1 MSKKVTV
8 GLCVKNGA
16 NVMKTALDCLSIQ
29 DYPHEKIK
37 IVIIDDGS
45 TDNTFSLAQ
54 NFAKNSD
61 IKTVVI
67 SSGGVGLGASRQ
79 LAVDNAEGDYV
90 LFEDDDLVLASNFV
104 RSQVEF
110 MEKHLNVGAAEGIC
124 VSALKG
130 NMLGRYVG
138 ARYIRDSSNPEII
151 GTGGAIFRS
160 AALDSVGGFDVH
172 IKGAMEDVDISRRLR
187 LSGWILAANKSARL
201 YAKHPLRTLIALWKK
216 NRWYG
221 YGNHFQFHKYKDN
234 NLIVVYFPPLVLW
247 GGLKFSYFAYR
258 FTKQKRDFAFA
269 VLYYFGM
276 MANYI
281 GFLQAHFDKYGHV
294 DLN

>member
-37 IVIIDDGS
+37 IVIIDAGS

-234 NLIVVYFPPLVLW
+234 NLIVIYFPPLVLW